1 MCAIIFLGKY
11 LAVSQKMTIFASK
24 IQIHTD
30 MAKTKLRIKE
40 LLAERGM
47 TQVDLANKL
56 GVTKVTLNQNL
67 TRNNWT
73 LGKLEEIADAI
84 GCRVVDLFDN
94 IYVIK
99 CPDCGK
105 EINIVFN
112 IKGFEGA

>member
-1 MCAIIFLGKY
+1 MSIKLIIF
-11 LAVSQKMTIFASK
+11 AA
-24 IQIHTD
+24 IHIIIKD

-40 LLAERGM
+40 LLAEKGM
-47 TQVDLANKL
+47 TQAELADKL
-56 GVTKVTLNQNL
+56 GISRMTLNQNI

-73 LGKLEEIADAI
+73 LGKLEEIAAAI

-94 IYVIK
+94 TYTIT

-112 IKGFEGA
+112 IKGFEG